1 MMVQVTMTGQLAI
14 LMLIEALSDVLD
26 CTVVSANTD
35 GVTVRCHTD
44 AVPEA
49 LAAVKQ
55 WESVTAFETER
66 SDYRGLYSRDVN
78 NYVAIKTDGS
88 VKTKGVYG
96 TGLPLQKNPVATIC
110 SRAVIDFLLY
120 GTPTR
125 LTVEQSEDIREF
137 VCVRS
142 VTSGAL
148 YRGEYVGEVVR
159 WYYTADS
166 DVMTVKVNGN
176 KVPLT
181 EGAKPCMVLPLG
193 IPDDLDREWYIAKAN
208 EMLADLGL
216 TKERIAS

>member
-1 MMVQVTMTGQLAI
+1 MVQVTLTGQLAL

-35 GVTVRCHTD
+35 GVTVRCHKD

-55 WESVTAFETER
+55 WESVTGFETER

-96 TGLPLQKNPVATIC
+96 VGLPLQKNPVATIC

-120 GTPTR
+120 GTSTR
-125 LTVEQSEDIREF
+125 TTVEQSEDIREF

-142 VTSGAL
+142 VTSGAV
-148 YRGEYVGEVVR
+148 YRGEYIGKVVR
-159 WYYTADS
+159 WYYTASS
-166 DVMTVKVNGN
+166 DVMTVSVNGY
-176 KVPLT
+176 KVPST
-181 EGAKPCMVLPLG
+181 EGAKPCMVLPLL
-193 IPDDLDREWYIAKAN
+193 IPDDLDREWYIRKAN
-208 EMLADLGL
+208 EMLTDLGL
-216 TKERIAS
+216 GKERVAT